1 MMAAVFLMQALGQ
14 LAAALVGLVVL
25 LSLGS
30 KNNLDNLSASD
41 HTAQSVR
48 CVDSIWR
55 IVIGTGA
62 VPALIAI
69 IFRVTI
75 PESPRYTLD
84 VDRDGQRALEDTKD
98 YYGARHADGYGAYIS
113 AVELRD
119 YPGHGNGSHQ
129 QNGITAGLGI
139 DGDFDERQTPS
150 PRRQEDTERRG
161 FHVAGQA
168 EDEEEEEDDDDGE
181 DSDSEQEDDVEDEDE
196 DSQSI
201 EYRPTLFSSTD
212 LYDYF
217 KTQENWHFLAGTT
230 TCWFFLDVAFYGLGI
245 SNPRRIAQIWLSKA
259 PEYNFANSTL
269 ADWQTTDPT
278 KSIYDVLKSD
288 GIQYIIT
295 VSIGSVVG
303 SFILIKLIDYVQ
315 RKALLMWSFII
326 LAVLFAVIGG
336 SLFAVEY
343 TDMHA
348 VTITLYVLSQLV
360 FNIGPNALTF
370 IVSAFYFLLSIQRLT
385 KNKISAEIFQ
395 TRYRATCHGIS
406 SAGGKL
412 GSIVVQVLIS
422 SFMTSPES
430 KYMSSALF
438 AFCGCM
444 FLGAFCCWIW
454 LPDTQEPRNSKSA
467 FFIRENG
474 NQEAVLGEN
483 ESQAAVNEVNDGFG
497 NRPFLSSYRIP
508 NKSLEE
514 ASEGWLETIAH
525 GQQLGFR
532 TKMYQLWK
540 QLARFSR

>member
-30 KNNLDNLSASD
+30 KNNLESLSASD
-41 HTAQSVR
+41 RTAQSVR

-113 AVELRD
+113 AVELGD
-119 YPGHGNGSHQ
+119 YPGHSNGSAGHQ
-129 QNGITAGLGI
+129 QSGTPVGLGME
-139 DGDFDERQTPS
+139 GDFNERQSIS
-150 PRRQEDTERRG
+150 PRQQEDTGGRD
-161 FHVAGQA
+161 FHETEQEEG
-168 EDEEEEEDDDDGE
+168 EGEGEGEEEEDDSEGE
-181 DSDSEQEDDVEDEDE
+181 DDLENEDQ
-196 DSQSI
+196 DSQTI
-201 EYRPTLFSSTD
+201 EDRPTFFSSTD

-217 KTQENWHFLAGTT
+217 KTQGNWHFLAGTT
-230 TCWFFLDVAFYGLGI
+230 SCWFFLDVAFYGLGI
-245 SNPRRIAQIWLSKA
+245 SNPRRIAQIWLSNP
-259 PEYNFANSTL
+259 PEYGFSNSTL
-269 ADWQTTDPT
+269 VDWQTTNPN

-303 SFILIKLIDYVQ
+303 SFALIKLIDYVQ
-315 RKALLMWSFII
+315 RKTLLMWSFTI

-348 VTITLYVLSQLV
+348 VTITLYVLSQVV

-370 IVSAFYFLLSIQRLT
+370 IVSAF
-385 KNKISAEIFQ
+385 
-395 TRYRATCHGIS
+395 
-406 SAGGKL
+406 
-412 GSIVVQVLIS
+412 
-422 SFMTSPES
+422 
-430 KYMSSALF
+430 
-438 AFCGCM
+438 
-444 FLGAFCCWIW
+444 
-454 LPDTQEPRNSKSA
+454 
-467 FFIRENG
+467 
-474 NQEAVLGEN
+474 
-483 ESQAAVNEVNDGFG
+483 
-497 NRPFLSSYRIP
+497 
-508 NKSLEE
+508 
-514 ASEGWLETIAH
+514 
-525 GQQLGFR
+525 
-532 TKMYQLWK
+532 
-540 QLARFSR
+540 